1 MFLKHKTN
9 LLLFSTVS
17 ILAFLSFYP
26 LNAFTQQSNNETKSI
41 PGTIDLNIF
50 KNDIIELKNNYS
62 DPFFSFFFKAS
73 GGIVQLDNN
82 VFYSSNLLSSN
93 DPDLG
98 FIQQVI
104 SLNGD
109 LTNPLIDVKSVNR
122 TELNGLRQLVLNS
135 KFFDTDTFL
144 SNGSSLLTYSLY
156 IAIDDKSNTITW
168 IDDKDVPNNL
178 KKLVSYFL
186 KTCHDYCKSQ

>member
-1 MFLKHKTN
+1 MFQKHTIN

-26 LNAFTQQSNNETKSI
+26 SNAFTQQSNNETKSI
-41 PGTIDLNIF
+41 PSNINLNIF
-50 KNDIIELKNNYS
+50 KDDIIELKNNYS

-73 GGIVQLDNN
+73 GGIVQVDNN
-82 VFYSSNLLSSN
+82 VFYSSNLLSHN
-93 DPDLG
+93 DLG

-122 TELNGLRQLVLNS
+122 TELDGLRQLVLNS
-135 KFFDTDTFL
+135 KFFDSDTFL

-186 KTCHDYCKSQ
+186 KTCYDYCLSQ